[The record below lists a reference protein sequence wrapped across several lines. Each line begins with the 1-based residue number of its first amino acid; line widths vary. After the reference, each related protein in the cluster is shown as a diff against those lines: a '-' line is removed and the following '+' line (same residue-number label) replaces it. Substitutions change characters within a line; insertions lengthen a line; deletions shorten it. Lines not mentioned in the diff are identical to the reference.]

1 MSQMPGTAEEA
12 LKNIPRNGR
21 FLYSAMAAFPPEAA
35 MAFFEQGGCPLKV
48 ERGNRVFPVSDR
60 SADVLNVLER
70 ALQRGGVERRQT
82 TGDGPFDRGRRDK
95 RRSDLG
101 RPGRM
106 QHGATVHRG
115 AVPIR

>member
-1 MSQMPGTAEEA
+1 
-12 LKNIPRNGR
+12 
-21 FLYSAMAAFPPEAA
+21 

-82 TGDGPFDRGRRDK
+82 TVTGLSIADGAINGVLTSDGRSHAARCYCAPAA
-95 RRSDLG
+95 R
-101 RPGRM
+101 
-106 QHGATVHRG
+106 
-115 AVPIR
+115 PIR

>member
-82 TGDGPFDRGRRDK
+82 TVTGLSIADGAINGVLTSDGRSHAARCCCAPAA
-95 RRSDLG
+95 R
-101 RPGRM
+101 
-106 QHGATVHRG
+106 
-115 AVPIR
+115 PIR